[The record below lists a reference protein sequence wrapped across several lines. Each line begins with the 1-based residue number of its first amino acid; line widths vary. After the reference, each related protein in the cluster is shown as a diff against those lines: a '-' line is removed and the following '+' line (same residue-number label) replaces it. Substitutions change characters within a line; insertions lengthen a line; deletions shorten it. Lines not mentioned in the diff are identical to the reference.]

1 MKNNIITIFATIVF
15 TFVVLFI
22 YTKLAGPIPFSVN
35 SIQTTKSDLFRV
47 EGVGKATAVP
57 DTALLSLGVT
67 KSAPNVT
74 TAQQQ
79 VNDVANKLITD
90 LKALG
95 IDEKNIKTTNYSV
108 NPNYDFREGTQT
120 PNGYTVSQNIE
131 VRVKPIDK
139 ANQAVDIATKD
150 GANMVGGIS
159 FVLDDEAQKKVQE
172 EARKEAITNAKEKAQ
187 SLAAAAG
194 ISLGRIVDIQENSNR
209 QTPVFYGAGAA
220 LDAKTAEAP
229 TNLTPGEN
237 TVEVTISLAYEIY

>member
-1 MKNNIITIFATIVF
+1 MRNNLTTIFATIVF
-15 TFVVLFI
+15 FFVVVFV

-35 SIQTTKSDLFRV
+35 SIQTTKSDLFHV

-67 KSAPNVT
+67 KTAPNVT

-120 PNGYTVSQNIE
+120 PNGYTVSQNLE

-159 FVLDDEAQKKVQE
+159 FVLDDDEQKKVQE
-172 EARKEAITNAKEKAQ
+172 EARKEAVANAKEKAQ

-194 ISLGRIVDIQENSNR
+194 ISLGRIVDIQENSGR
-209 QTPVFYGAGAA
+209 QMPMFYAAGA